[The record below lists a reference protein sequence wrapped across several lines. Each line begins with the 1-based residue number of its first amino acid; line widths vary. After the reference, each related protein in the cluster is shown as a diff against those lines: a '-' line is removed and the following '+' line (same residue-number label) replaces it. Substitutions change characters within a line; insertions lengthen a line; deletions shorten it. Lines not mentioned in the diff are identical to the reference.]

1 MGHRNIAVIG
11 DGATDIAIFLKI
23 IAEVI
28 LSSDSLT
35 TVELNRQSNLHD
47 CVERY
52 WTVVK
57 KKKEKEYY
65 LPSEHATQLQ
75 KDVTNILMGAFD
87 DFENRGTSIISNQ
100 DILLVTTDAEIVLS
114 KPNDYFQ
121 EWAFSISKIF
131 MGAIDKFYNIK
142 TIEGY
147 YGEYLPLIIPI
158 VTFPCNE
165 IFVAAAKNISNP
177 YGKKPSEL
185 KILLYGT
192 DDLATLRE
200 EELQEKAL
208 DFITPDS
215 IQRIFSCLP
224 ESRIFIQMLSFGKV
238 TLEQN
243 YET

>member
-1 MGHRNIAVIG
+1 MGHRNIGVIG
-11 DGATDIAIFLKI
+11 DGATDRAIFLK

-35 TVELNRQSNLHD
+35 TVELNRQNNLHD

-52 WTVVK
+52 WNAAK

-65 LPSEHATQLQ
+65 LPSQHATQLQ
-75 KDVTNILMGAFD
+75 NDVTNILRGAFA
-87 DFENRGTSIISNQ
+87 DFENRVTSIISNQ
-100 DILLVTTDAEIVLS
+100 DILLVTTDAEILLS
-114 KPNDYFQ
+114 KPEDYFQ
-121 EWAFSISKIF
+121 EWAFSIGKIF

-147 YGEYLPLIIPI
+147 RCEYLPLVIPI
-158 VTFPCNE
+158 VTFPSTE
-165 IFVAAAKNISNP
+165 ILIAAAKNISNS

-192 DDLATLRE
+192 DDLATLSE
-200 EELQEKAL
+200 EELKEKAL

-215 IQRIFSCLP
+215 IQRIFSCVP

-238 TLEQN
+238 PLEQN